1 MTNRL
6 SSFTHNP
13 SLKREEGEEK
23 GRRGTGD
30 SARGRKSKIVFD
42 SQKILAA
49 SDHGIFP
56 PSLKSTL
63 PSSLFYLPMQETQ
76 VQSLGG
82 EDPLEEEM
90 ATQSN
95 ILVWKSRQEEA
106 GWLQSIGLQTLLSD

>member
-1 MTNRL
+1 MQ
-6 SSFTHNP
+6 
-13 SLKREEGEEK
+13 EEENK
-23 GRRGTGD
+23 
-30 SARGRKSKIVFD
+30 KVVFD

-76 VQSLGG
+76 VQSLDG

-90 ATQSN
+90 ATQSSM
-95 ILVWKSRQEEA
+95 LVWKSRQEA
-106 GWLQSIGLQTLLSD
+106 GWLQSIGLRTLLSD

>member
-1 MTNRL
+1 MINLL
-6 SSFTHNP
+6 SSFTHAP
-13 SLKREEGEEK
+13 WKGKKEKKREEGEH
-23 GRRGTGD
+23 
-30 SARGRKSKIVFD
+30 KIVQEEENKKVVFD

-76 VQSLGG
+76 VQSLDG

-90 ATQSN
+90 ATQSSM
-95 ILVWKSRQEEA
+95 LVWKSRQEA
-106 GWLQSIGLQTLLSD
+106 GWLQSIGLRTLLSD